1 MLNAAVTPITTYAV
15 CTIRLSRGV
24 IDNIDKMR
32 KQCLRRGN
40 SEKKKGENL
49 VAWETVQKPKEKGG
63 LGVINLRLQNDALL
77 LKHLHKFYNRESLPW
92 VDLVWFKYYQNKV
105 PHATRELGS
114 FWWKDILRL
123 NGIYRGFSQCD
134 IGDGVS
140 ACFWEDR
147 WSESLLAT
155 SFARLASFALNSAAS
170 VKEVLEA
177 EDLGAVVLLPHKKL
191 SRTWNCYKRPCH
203 ISCLMVIPEICGSL
217 FEVMIIQSRNSI
229 T

>member
-1 MLNAAVTPITTYAV
+1 
-15 CTIRLSRGV
+15 
-24 IDNIDKMR
+24 
-32 KQCLRRGN
+32 
-40 SEKKKGENL
+40 
-49 VAWETVQKPKEKGG
+49 
-63 LGVINLRLQNDALL
+63 LL
-77 LKHLHKFYNRESLPW
+77 LKHLHKFYSRESLPW

-140 ACFWEDR
+140 TCFWEDR

-170 VKEVLEA
+170 VKEVLDA
-177 EDLGAVVLLPHKKL
+177 EDLDAVFFLPLSQEAFQEQEQLQETLPHTPSILVLEVVLGLGRNCTKENVLNSRGENERNYPCVSVISSAAFNRALLRFLFRAVVLFSVGHSVLPNY
-191 SRTWNCYKRPCH
+191 S
-203 ISCLMVIPEICGSL
+203 
-217 FEVMIIQSRNSI
+217 SI
-229 T
+229 EAFVALPLQHPGH